1 VTLHVNSDPEG
12 GDVVV
17 ITGNAAVARGQ
28 RPSALEGYV
37 DKYDASITGSLGTT
51 VDEIDR
57 TDDAE
62 IRIRGSADR
71 SRLLVLGGFAAE
83 SATRLSPAL
92 GAFGAGPLGPRPRL
106 SARPPR
112 PTRVRL
118 TDTSA

>member
-62 IRIRGSADR
+62 IRIRG
-71 SRLLVLGGFAAE
+71 
-83 SATRLSPAL
+83 
-92 GAFGAGPLGPRPRL
+92 
-106 SARPPR
+106 
-112 PTRVRL
+112 
-118 TDTSA
+118 